1 MSCSESLKKE
11 KELTAAILNFKIEVL
26 QNDDKLSSQSL
37 SNIKRKAR
45 DLYECLVWLQYA
57 AEESDRSVMIWKS

>member
-1 MSCSESLKKE
+1 MNRLKQLRKE
-11 KELTAAILNFKIEVL
+11 KELSAAISNLKIEVL

-37 SNIKRKAR
+37 SNIKRQAR

-57 AEESDRSVMIWKS
+57 AEEAGR

>member
-11 KELTAAILNFKIEVL
+11 KELTAAILNLKIEVL

-37 SNIKRKAR
+37 SNIKRQAR
-45 DLYECLVWLQYA
+45 DLYECLVWLQYN
-57 AEESDRSVMIWKS
+57 AEESGR

>member
-11 KELTAAILNFKIEVL
+11 KELTAIILNLKIEVL

-37 SNIKRKAR
+37 SNIKRQAR

-57 AEESDRSVMIWKS
+57 AEEAGR

>member
-11 KELTAAILNFKIEVL
+11 KELTAIILNLKIEVL

-37 SNIKRKAR
+37 SNINRQAR
-45 DLYECLVWLQYA
+45 DLYECLVWLQYS
-57 AEESDRSVMIWKS
+57 AEESDR

>member
-11 KELTAAILNFKIEVL
+11 KELTAAILNLKIEVL

-37 SNIKRKAR
+37 SNIKRQAR
-45 DLYECLVWLQYA
+45 DLYECLVWLQYS
-57 AEESDRSVMIWKS
+57 AEESDR

>member
-11 KELTAAILNFKIEVL
+11 KELTATILNLKIEVL
-26 QNDDKLSSQSL
+26 QKDDKLSSQSL
-37 SNIKRKAR
+37 SNIKRHTR

-57 AEESDRSVMIWKS
+57 AEEAGR

>member
-11 KELTAAILNFKIEVL
+11 KELTAAILNLKIEVL

-37 SNIKRKAR
+37 SNIKRQAR
-45 DLYECLVWLQYA
+45 DLYECLVWLQYD
-57 AEESDRSVMIWKS
+57 AEESGR

>member
-1 MSCSESLKKE
+1 MSCSENFKKE
-11 KELTAAILNFKIEVL
+11 KELSAAISNLKIEVL

-37 SNIKRKAR
+37 SNIKRQAR

-57 AEESDRSVMIWKS
+57 AEEAGR

>member
-11 KELTAAILNFKIEVL
+11 KELTAIILNLKIEVL

-37 SNIKRKAR
+37 SNIKRQAR
-45 DLYECLVWLQYA
+45 NLYECLVWLQYS
-57 AEESDRSVMIWKS
+57 AEESDR

>member
-11 KELTAAILNFKIEVL
+11 KELTATILNLKIEVL
-26 QNDDKLSSQSL
+26 QNDDKLSSESL
-37 SNIKRKAR
+37 SNIKRQAR

-57 AEESDRSVMIWKS
+57 AEEAGR

>member
-1 MSCSESLKKE
+1 MSCSENLKKE
-11 KELTAAILNFKIEVL
+11 KELTAAISNLKIEVL

-37 SNIKRKAR
+37 SNIKRQAR

-57 AEESDRSVMIWKS
+57 AEENEN

>member
-1 MSCSESLKKE
+1 MLSGKSFKNE
-11 KELTAAILNFKIEVL
+11 KELTATILNLKIEVL

-37 SNIKRKAR
+37 SKIKRQAR

-57 AEESDRSVMIWKS
+57 AEEAGR

>member
-1 MSCSESLKKE
+1 MPCSESLKKE
-11 KELTAAILNFKIEVL
+11 KELTATILNLKIEVL

-37 SNIKRKAR
+37 SNIKRQAR

-57 AEESDRSVMIWKS
+57 AEESDR

>member
-1 MSCSESLKKE
+1 MSCSGSLKKE
-11 KELTAAILNFKIEVL
+11 KELTAAILNLKIEVL

-37 SNIKRKAR
+37 SNIKRQAR

-57 AEESDRSVMIWKS
+57 AEENEN

>member
-11 KELTAAILNFKIEVL
+11 KELTATILNLKIEVL

-37 SNIKRKAR
+37 SNIKRQAR
-45 DLYECLVWLQYA
+45 DLYECLVWLQYS
-57 AEESDRSVMIWKS
+57 AEESDR

>member
-1 MSCSESLKKE
+1 MSCSESFKKE
-11 KELTAAILNFKIEVL
+11 KELSAAISNLKIEVL

-37 SNIKRKAR
+37 SNIKRQAR

-57 AEESDRSVMIWKS
+57 AEEAGR